1 MKQQITKEQI
11 LDRISS
17 MSLLEIIELIDC
29 MEKKFGINSSN
40 LNSDFFSNSKSIP
53 EKEEKDEFDLY
64 LNSIGNNKISVIK
77 IVRNFLNL
85 GLKEAKDL
93 VDSCPVLIKEK
104 INKKDLN
111 ILKKSLEEVGAVIE
125 IK

>member
-1 MKQQITKEQI
+1 MKEITKEQI

-17 MSLLEIIELIDC
+17 MSLIEVIELIDC
-29 MEKKFGINSSN
+29 MEKKFGINSSTFESN
-40 LNSDFFSNSKSIP
+40 LISNDNSNIK
-53 EKEEKDEFDLY
+53 KEEKKEFDLY

-77 IVRNFLNL
+77 IIRNFLNI

-93 VDSCPVLIKEK
+93 VDSCPVLIKDK
-104 INKKDLN
+104 INKNDLD
-111 ILKKSLEEVGAVIE
+111 ILKKSLDESGAITE